1 LNPVN
6 RVAVALGLDNTAATL
21 EELQKLEGWIG
32 LAEIRLDLMEEFD
45 LEQLITR
52 SPCPLVVTCRAPRE
66 GGSFIGTESERLEI
80 LSAAS
85 ALGCAYVDIEWD
97 CVSNFRNYGESTK
110 VIVSRHFHDSMPGD
124 LWTQYS
130 EMRRRADVVK
140 LVGFAG
146 QTLDTLPII
155 ELMVKAD
162 SPVIAIAMGAAG
174 LITRLIAPCFDS
186 CLLTYAAANPE
197 AGTAP
202 GQIGVHEMINH
213 FGVDRVGSDTPIEV
227 HLYCDPRKES
237 AAKEICR
244 GDGARLHVPARVG
257 RGHIGLLRGALEGL
271 TPRISVSLF
280 ETD

>member
-1 LNPVN
+1 MNPAN
-6 RVAVALGLDNTAATL
+6 RVAVALGLDNTTATL
-21 EELQKLEGWIG
+21 EQLQKLEGWIG
-32 LAEIRLDLMEEFD
+32 LAEIRLDLMDEFD

-124 LWTQYS
+124 LWTQYG
-130 EMRRRADVVK
+130 EMRRQADVVK
-140 LVGFAG
+140 LVGFAR

-155 ELMVKAD
+155 ELIVKAD

-213 FGVDRVGSDTPIEV
+213 FGVDRAGSDTPIEV

-237 AAKEICR
+237 AAMEICR
-244 GDGARLHVPARVG
+244 GDGALLHVPARVD